1 MAGKIQNQVATRTN
15 TASGVQAR
23 GDVNTIM
30 SAMLDSSKFKTRFDE
45 LLGKRAPQF
54 ISSLV
59 TMVNADIN
67 LQQAFYEAPMTVIQS
82 ALKAASFD
90 LPIDQNLGYAYIVP
104 FKNSKK
110 DADGNWK
117 KVMEANFILGWKG
130 MHQLAL
136 RTGVYK
142 TINVTDIREGELKK
156 YNRLTEEVEV
166 VFEED
171 DDKREALPIIGYVG
185 YYRLVNGA
193 EKTIYMTVKQIENH
207 EKKHRKGEFMGKGWK
222 ENFDAKGERA
232 DVVRFTDEKETL
244 YRNACLANRDVF
256 RLVDGAEE
264 LSALTGGAP
273 DDKPRELELIDIMKK
288 TLTEEEERITV
299 LHVLWGYKHREIG
312 RILSLPA
319 ATVRSKYSR
328 AMEKMR
334 CALTER

>member
-15 TASGVQAR
+15 TASGVQAK

-30 SAMLDSSKFKTRFDE
+30 SAILDSSKFKTRFDE

-67 LQQAFYEAPMTVIQS
+67 LQQAFFEAPMTVIQS

-117 KVMEANFILGWKG
+117 KVTEANFILGWKG

-136 RTGVYK
+136 RTGAYK

-222 ENFDAKGERA
+222 DDFDAMARKT
-232 DVVRFTDEKETL
+232 V
-244 YRNACLANRDVF
+244 YRKLIGKWGVMSIDYQNRGDSLALANQMKEEYE
-256 RLVDGAEE
+256 LVTPDIPGAEFTVIE
-264 LSALTGGAP
+264 ETGEVIE
-273 DDKPRELELIDIMKK
+273 DES
-288 TLTEEEERITV
+288 TSTN
-299 LHVLWGYKHREIG
+299 
-312 RILSLPA
+312 S
-319 ATVRSKYSR
+319 
-328 AMEKMR
+328 
-334 CALTER
+334 